1 MKTNTTTPES
11 PEEPV
16 GPLQARILK
25 VLAYKESTAA
35 EITETLNAD
44 PGVAA
49 GTIKSTTIA
58 SVRDTLYRR
67 LVAKGLVD
75 KLPVAF
81 ALAKKK
87 GKKK

>member
-1 MKTNTTTPES
+1 MSKKPI
-11 PEEPV
+11 EEPPTGPV

-25 VLAYKESTAA
+25 VLAYRESTAA
-35 EITETLNAD
+35 EITETLNAEE
-44 PGVAA
+44 GAKV
-49 GTIKSTTIA
+49 TTLA

-67 LVAKGLVD
+67 MVKKGLVE

-81 ALAKKK
+81 ALVNPPGK